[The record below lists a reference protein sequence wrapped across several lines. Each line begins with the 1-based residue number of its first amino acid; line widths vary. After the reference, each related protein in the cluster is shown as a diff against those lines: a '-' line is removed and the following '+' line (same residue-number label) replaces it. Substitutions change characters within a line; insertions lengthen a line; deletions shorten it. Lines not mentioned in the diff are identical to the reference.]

1 MSASSAGVAPQAW
14 GLTEVPATRIVM
26 RVAVVLAL
34 AAAQT
39 GQAFLQ
45 TGRAHANAI
54 GPRLL
59 HSAQSRWVAG
69 SFSPRM
75 LSQEEEDRLVAE
87 EMRRREQVA
96 AGGGP
101 INLFYCA

>member
-1 MSASSAGVAPQAW
+1 
-14 GLTEVPATRIVM
+14 M

-87 EMRRREQVA
+87 EMRRREAVSWETETKMR
-96 AGGGP
+96 
-101 INLFYCA
+101 N